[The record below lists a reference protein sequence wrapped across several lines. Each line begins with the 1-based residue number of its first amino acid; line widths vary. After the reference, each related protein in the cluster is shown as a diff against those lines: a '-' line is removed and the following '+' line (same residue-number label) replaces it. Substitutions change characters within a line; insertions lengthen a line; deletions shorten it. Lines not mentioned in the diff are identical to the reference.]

1 MGKAEATKQAII
13 EQAAALFNKK
23 GYAATSIPEITKA
36 KGITKG
42 SFYGNFKNKE
52 EIELAAFDYN
62 IAKMNLALRQEIVKK
77 DNAIDKLLVFE
88 EYYFEGMKAHRLPA
102 GCAILNTA
110 IEADDT
116 HPKLNERV
124 IAAIDNWKN
133 SIISIIEKGKK
144 YGQIKP
150 EVNSEEYAVLFIAMI
165 EGGVMLGKTY
175 KSLEPLHKVMRHYR
189 RIIQTELK
197 I

>member
-1 MGKAEATKQAII
+1 MTKQAII
-13 EQAAALFNKK
+13 EQAASLFNKK
-23 GYAATSIPEITKA
+23 GYAATSIPDITTA
-36 KGITKG
+36 LHISKG
-42 SFYGNFKNKE
+42 SFYGNFNNKE

-62 IAKMNLALRQEIVKK
+62 IAKMNEALRKKIVQKN
-77 DNAIDKLLVFE
+77 NAIDKLLVFE
-88 EYYFEGMKAHRLPA
+88 EYYFEGMKEERLPA

-116 HPKLNERV
+116 HPQLNARV
-124 IAAIDNWKN
+124 IDALENWKN
-133 SIISIIEKGKK
+133 SIKGKK

-150 EVNSEEYAVLFIAMI
+150 EINASDYALLFIAMI

-175 KSLEPLHKVMRHYR
+175 KSLAPLHQVMKHYN

>member
-1 MGKAEATKQAII
+1 MRKAEATKQAII
-13 EQAAALFNKK
+13 KQAAALFNKK
-23 GYAATSIPEITKA
+23 GYAATSIPQITEA
-36 KGITKG
+36 LHISKG
-42 SFYGNFKNKE
+42 SFYGNFNNKE
-52 EIELAAFDYN
+52 EIELAAFDHN
-62 IAKMNLALRQEIVKK
+62 IAKMNEALRQEIAKK
-77 DNAIDKLLVFE
+77 DNTIDKLLVFE
-88 EYYFEGMKAHRLPA
+88 TYYFEGMKAHRLPA

-124 IAAIDNWKN
+124 IAAIENWKN

-150 EVNSEEYAVLFIAMI
+150 QVNAEEYAVLFIAMI

>member
-1 MGKAEATKQAII
+1 MGKAEVTRQAII

-23 GYAATSIPEITKA
+23 GYAATSIPAITKQLD
-36 KGITKG
+36 ITKG
-42 SFYGNFKNKE
+42 SFYGNFNNKE

-62 IAKMNLALRQEIVKK
+62 IEKMNAALRREIVKK
-77 DNAIDKLLVFE
+77 NNAVDKLLVFE
-88 EYYFEGMKAHRLPA
+88 DYYFEGMKADRLPA

-110 IEADDT
+110 IESDDT

-124 IAAIDNWKN
+124 IAAIETWKN
-133 SIISIIEKGKK
+133 SIINIIEKGKK

-150 EVNSEEYAVLFIAMI
+150 LVDAEEYAILFIAMI

-175 KSLEPLHKVMRHYR
+175 KSLEPLHKVMRRYR
-189 RIIQTELK
+189 RIIHTELK

>member
-1 MGKAEATKQAII
+1 MGKAENTKQAII

-23 GYAATSIPEITKA
+23 GYAATSIPEITSA
-36 KGITKG
+36 KGVTKG

-62 IAKMNLALRQEIVKK
+62 IQRMNTALRNEIVKR
-77 DNAIDKLLVFE
+77 DNAIDKLLAFE
-88 EYYFEGMKAHRLPA
+88 EYYFEGMKHNRLPA

-124 IAAIDNWKN
+124 ISALENWKN
-133 SIISIIEKGKK
+133 SIINIIEKGKK
-144 YGQIKP
+144 YGQIKA
-150 EVNSEEYAVLFIAMI
+150 EINAEDYAILFIAMI

-175 KSLEPLHKVMRHYR
+175 KSLEPMHKVMNHYR
-189 RIIQTELK
+189 RMVVNELSA
-197 I
+197 

>member
-1 MGKAEATKQAII
+1 MGKAEDTKQAII

-23 GYAATSIPEITKA
+23 GYAATSIPDITSA
-36 KGITKG
+36 RGLTKG
-42 SFYGNFKNKE
+42 SFYGNFNSKE

-62 IAKMNLALRQEIVKK
+62 IKLMNITLRNEIVKR

-88 EYYFEGMKAHRLPA
+88 EFYFDGMKYHRLPA

-110 IEADDT
+110 VEADDT

-124 IAAIDNWKN
+124 IAALENWRK
-133 SIISIIEKGKK
+133 SLISIIEKGKK

-150 EVNSEEYAVLFIAMI
+150 EIDAEEYAILFIAMI

-175 KSLEPLHKVMRHYR
+175 KSLEPMHKVMRHYR
-189 RIIQTELK
+189 RIVMEELK
-197 I
+197 K